1 VDAARCVTGYYV
13 TLGASRSYIHGRSG
27 KQKFAATSSTE
38 SEIIAALDA
47 VKFAV
52 WLRNLLSELQI
63 TKLNQMTLLQDNK
76 SAIMLENN
84 PSNKRSA
91 HMTAKLRYVEDQIRN
106 GSLVVEHVGTALLS
120 ADLLTKP
127 LQGQQFVE
135 HADSMMGGKWRD
147 KFKARGSRD
156 TRRK

>member
-1 VDAARCVTGYYV
+1 MVHREAGRGHTGYYV
-13 TLGASRSYIHGRSG
+13 TLGASKSYVHGRSG

-52 WLRNLLSELQI
+52 WLRNLLTELQI
-63 TKLNQMTLLQDNK
+63 TDLKQMTLLQDNK

-91 HMTAKLRYVEDQIRN
+91 HMTSKLRYVEDQIKN

-127 LQGQQFVE
+127 LQGQLFAE
-135 HADSMMGGKWRD
+135 HSDCMMGGKWKD
-147 KFKARGSRD
+147 MF
-156 TRRK
+156 